1 VEIKHSEHGDEP
13 LVIRSFLLSLS
24 PLQDDPRRYDLV
36 IVLMDF
42 WRKRQRRRRRQAL
55 VPSFLLPSSLL
66 TFFLCMKRGWWPKTG
81 EKVRH
86 GWLGTVSLPFNLVQ
100 DAISDPNS
108 EHCIWV
114 VKQNVFD
121 EIYGLWPLI
130 VDLSNELKSQFWSLF
145 VTLNFKD
152 KIECI
157 NLMCAQRSVIH
168 ISRQITNSIIIVYI
182 TSWLIP
188 SHSLYITKRNK
199 RITLSRGSTII
210 GTVTWLTQT

>member
-86 GWLGTVSLPFNLVQ
+86 GWLCTVSLPFNLVQ
-100 DAISDPNS
+100 DANFWSKLRTLHMS
-108 EHCIWV
+108 SQTECIWR
-114 VKQNVFD
+114 D
-121 EIYGLWPLI
+121 LW
-130 VDLSNELKSQFWSLF
+130 
-145 VTLNFKD
+145 
-152 KIECI
+152 
-157 NLMCAQRSVIH
+157 
-168 ISRQITNSIIIVYI
+168 
-182 TSWLIP
+182 
-188 SHSLYITKRNK
+188 
-199 RITLSRGSTII
+199 
-210 GTVTWLTQT
+210 TVTSDRWSEQRIKKSILVSLCHT